1 MSTRTYKDYKEFFEK
16 VNEENDK
23 KNYHH
28 SYILLFSFLE
38 NRIQRLFVEQL
49 KHRSGRSDLK
59 VKKDAN
65 RQSLFWKL
73 KKIDSWGLVI
83 PKSIIENISNL
94 SMKRNEWVHRALFNV
109 INVTKKDVDELYE
122 ICRTINKI
130 REKQKKNPK
139 KLEESMKV
147 KKSIEDKRK
156 ALRLTFGRGLPKF

>member
-16 VNEENDK
+16 VK
-23 KNYHH
+23 KRTIKITT
-28 SYILLFSFLE
+28 ILYTSVFIFE
-38 NRIQRLFVEQL
+38 NRIQRLLAQL

-109 INVTKKDVDELYE
+109 IKVTKKDVDELYE